1 MLIFLCRISW
11 SGATRS
17 RSLSECFHS
26 LWINAPWAHPSSL
39 NPPEYFQWPTRKHVL
54 CPERI
59 RSLTNITR
67 STRISFLIASLA
79 FCRFS
84 CVAYQ
89 NGLHEIPQNG
99 LQRDTLQ
106 VPQKIQT
113 VLVWYLLLRIRILVY
128 SWTGC
133 GISKMYLC
141 LKDNRSLFF
150 GVSLKFKT
158 KDARPQTAVS
168 FFLGKQKLDVKQLKI
183 NKFIFDI
190 KPLKMKNL

>member
-11 SGATRS
+11 SGAARS

-26 LWINAPWAHPSSL
+26 FWINVPWAHPSSL
-39 NPPEYFQWPTRKHVL
+39 NPLEYLQWPTRKHVL

-59 RSLTNITR
+59 WSLTNITR
-67 STRISFLIASLA
+67 NTRICLLIASLA

-84 CVAYQ
+84 CVSYQ
-89 NGLHEIPQNG
+89 NGLHEVPQNG
-99 LQRDTLQ
+99 LQRGTLR

-128 SWTGC
+128 SRTVC
-133 GISKMYLC
+133 GTSKMYLC

-150 GVSLKFKT
+150 GISLKCKT
-158 KDARPQTAVS
+158 KDARP
-168 FFLGKQKLDVKQLKI
+168 
-183 NKFIFDI
+183 
-190 KPLKMKNL
+190 

>member
-1 MLIFLCRISW
+1 MES
-11 SGATRS
+11 
-17 RSLSECFHS
+17 FHT
-26 LWINAPWAHPSSL
+26 L
-39 NPPEYFQWPTRKHVL
+39 NPSESFQWPPRKGM
-54 CPERI
+54 CRERI
-59 RSLTNITR
+59 RGLANLITP
-67 STRISFLIASLA
+67 SKIFFLIASLA

-99 LQRDTLQ
+99 LQRGTLR

-128 SWTGC
+128 SWTGY

-150 GVSLKFKT
+150 GVSLKCKT
-158 KDARPQTAVS
+158 KDARP
-168 FFLGKQKLDVKQLKI
+168 
-183 NKFIFDI
+183 
-190 KPLKMKNL
+190 